1 MFNMATVQSGFIAA
15 ALLSPTAFGLR
26 VSDEEIANFVYFWRC
41 VGYQLGIA
49 DDYNLCGR
57 SALTTKHIVSQ
68 IEDQIVL
75 PDIHNKPPQYELMA
89 GAYIDGLNSSLPI
102 PIFSIDSTL
111 AFLYWSLKL
120 EVPPLSAADT
130 ARYVFLRVLTLFMAY
145 IPGLEEVASALL
157 IAVTQRWPIPP
168 VASIGCP
175 LTGRG
180 AVSPAHT
187 GIDVHGS
194 VPAGHPPTRVQHPPI
209 DTWKARLSG
218 CALCCGILGYLVF
231 FFAVVATCLTLL
243 ALLALELWPWLL
255 G

>member
-26 VSDEEIANFVYFWRC
+26 VSDEELANFVYFWRC

-49 DDYNLCGR
+49 DDYNICGR

-68 IEDQIVL
+68 IEDQLVL
-75 PDIHNKPPQYELMA
+75 PDIHNKPPQYALMA
-89 GAYIDGLNSSLPI
+89 GAYIDGLNSCLPI
-102 PIFSIDSTL
+102 PLFSVDSTL
-111 AFLYWSLKL
+111 AFLFWSLKV

-130 ARYVFLRVLTLFMAY
+130 TRYVFIRVFSFFMAY

-157 IAVTQRWPIPP
+157 IAVIQRWPIPP
-168 VASIGCP
+168 AASIGCP

-180 AVSPAHT
+180 ARSPAHI
-187 GIDVHGS
+187 GIDGS
-194 VPAGHPPTRVQHPPI
+194 VPAGHPPTSIRHPTI
-209 DTWKARLSG
+209 DTWKAKLSG
-218 CALCCGILGYLVF
+218 CGLCCGILGYVVF

-243 ALLALELWPWLL
+243 ALLALEHWPRLL